1 MISARKLADQMAE
14 AIHLDSNMFRGFIQ
28 GFMSLPV
35 DFYYLGNDFFHT
47 DDRYVNSLDKERLIR
62 LVKHGMASRHNLEKV
77 IKIFMDNFFQHVD
90 FTKMKEISAKGGGN
104 FVGRMTFNQLATANM
119 GYLFSSR
126 LIPRIASGLTIGSI
140 MSLGAAM
147 SRAIYVSRDLQRRNP
162 SIYDTLRRMGDMDLL
177 DFLVADKTRPFED
190 AAQLWLTDREKF
202 HQTCCFFFEKVNI

>member
-1 MISARKLADQMAE
+1 
-14 AIHLDSNMFRGFIQ
+14 
-28 GFMSLPV
+28 
-35 DFYYLGNDFFHT
+35 
-47 DDRYVNSLDKERLIR
+47 
-62 LVKHGMASRHNLEKV
+62 MASRHNLEKV

-119 GYLFSSR
+119 GYVFSSR

-177 DFLVADKTRPFED
+177 YFLVADKTRPFED
-190 AAQLWLTDREKF
+190 AAQLWLTDRENF

>member
-104 FVGRMTFNQLATANM
+104 FVGRMTFNQLAAANM
-119 GYLFSSR
+119 GYVFSSR

-147 SRAIYVSRDLQRRNP
+147 SRAVYVSRDLQQRNP

-177 DFLVADKTRPFED
+177 YFLVADKTRPFED
-190 AAQLWLTDREKF
+190 AAQLWVTDREKF